1 MKVIVLGADGYLG
14 WPTCVYLAER
24 GHHIVGVDNYI
35 KRAWEM
41 RCGISPLWPVLTAKD
56 RVDMW
61 NSTRRS
67 RIEDQE
73 ISPGRLSFWAGGLL
87 DHHFVYKLLE
97 QAKPDAVI
105 HYAEQPSA
113 PFSMMGRRRA
123 AETQHNNVIGTLNLL
138 FAMAKHCPE
147 AHLIKLGTMGEYGT
161 PNIDIEEGWIDV
173 HHKGRQDRLPFPK
186 QPGSFYHASKVH
198 DSTNILLACRTWGLR
213 ATDLNQGIV
222 YGTSVSKVEPPGR
235 VQGDTGATSFH
246 YDSIFGTVLNRFLVQ
261 AAVHEPLTVYGSGG
275 QTRGFLHISDT
286 MRCVKLTLENPPEQG
301 EFRVFNQLAQTCSI
315 KDLAKI
321 VADRCQA
328 SIIHLPN
335 PRAEAEQHYY
345 RVENQGLRALGFQ
358 PKQLIE
364 DHIGPMF
371 REVHVAIADY
381 PVDMDVLRPNVKWK
395 MS

>member
-1 MKVIVLGADGYLG
+1 MKVVVLGADGYLG
-14 WPTCVYLAER
+14 WPTCMWLAER
-24 GHHIVGVDNYI
+24 GHYVTGIDNYI

-41 RCGISPLWPVLTAKD
+41 RCGVSPLWPVPTAKD
-56 RVDMW
+56 RTEM
-61 NSTRRS
+61 
-67 RIEDQE
+67 
-73 ISPGRLSFWAGGLL
+73 LSDYTGGMLAFHSGGLL
-87 DHHFVYKLLE
+87 DHRFIYKILAE
-97 QAKPDAVI
+97 KKPDAII

-138 FAMAKHCPE
+138 FAMQKYCPE

-198 DSTNILLACRTWGLR
+198 DSTNILFACRTWGLR
-213 ATDLNQGIV
+213 ATDLNQGVV
-222 YGTSVSKVEPPGR
+222 YGTRTPSPSDVSRELAG
-235 VQGDTGATSFH
+235 TSFH
-246 YDSIFGTVLNRFLVQ
+246 YDAIFGTVLNRFLVQ
-261 AAVHEPLTVYGSGG
+261 AAVGQPLTVYGSGG

-286 MRCVKLTLENPPEQG
+286 MRCVELTVLNPPEPG

-315 KDLAKI
+315 QDVANLVAKHC
-321 VADRCQA
+321 DA
-328 SIIHLPN
+328 SIAHLPN
-335 PRAEAEQHYY
+335 PRTEAEHHYY
-345 RVENQGLRALGFQ
+345 KVENRGLRALGFE

-364 DHIGPMF
+364 DHIEPMF
-371 REVHVAIADY
+371 RDVQRAVEEH
-381 PVDMDVLRPNVKWK
+381 PVDLDVLRPNVKWK